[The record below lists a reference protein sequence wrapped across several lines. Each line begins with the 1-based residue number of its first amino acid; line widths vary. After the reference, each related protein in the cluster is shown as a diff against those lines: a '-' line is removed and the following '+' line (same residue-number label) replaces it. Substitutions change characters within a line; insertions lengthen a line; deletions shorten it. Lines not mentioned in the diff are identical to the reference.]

1 MLYNYKL
8 KLLTIKYR
16 INWNVYIELIYVNM
30 TKLSSI
36 NLKERLFKKG
46 FQFLEILPEIFDN
59 DLISTFLWKFSVG
72 LKISLFYGKTTI
84 NFNVL
89 FQNN

>member
-59 DLISTFLWKFSVG
+59 DL
-72 LKISLFYGKTTI
+72 
-84 NFNVL
+84 N
-89 FQNN
+89 

>member
-30 TKLSSI
+30 TKMSSI

-59 DLISTFLWKFSVG
+59 DL
-72 LKISLFYGKTTI
+72 
-84 NFNVL
+84 N
-89 FQNN
+89 

>member
-59 DLISTFLWKFSVG
+59 DSLIFTF
-72 LKISLFYGKTTI
+72 T
-84 NFNVL
+84 
-89 FQNN
+89 

>member
-1 MLYNYKL
+1 VLYNYKL

-30 TKLSSI
+30 TKMSSI

-59 DLISTFLWKFSVG
+59 DL
-72 LKISLFYGKTTI
+72 
-84 NFNVL
+84 N
-89 FQNN
+89 

>member
-8 KLLTIKYR
+8 KLLTIKYT

-30 TKLSSI
+30 TKMSSI

-59 DLISTFLWKFSVG
+59 DL
-72 LKISLFYGKTTI
+72 
-84 NFNVL
+84 N
-89 FQNN
+89 